1 MTNIIVLV
9 GVLFG
14 LVAGWVTGGSSLGGL
29 VDSSPDTSLVEY
41 YTLPQQDMDAILKR
55 SKDVRGEPV
64 WSLIQASLKL
74 RYSIVDDTRTIMT
87 FADKQSDA
95 QFALFCDASAHTVDV
110 GFHLGLNA
118 PGEDRYFSDFGIMH
132 ITKGA
137 DNVYEADNSVPLL
150 FATDLGD
157 TNLAEVLDSLNKL
170 DPEDLI
176 AFVLRD
182 TDDDGFGVNKAWS
195 YSYKVKE
202 VVNALSQVNYKNCS
216 NVELLERPGAI

>member
-1 MTNIIVLV
+1 MGKGTVLI

-14 LVAGWVTGGSSLGGL
+14 LIAGWATGSSSLGEA
-29 VDSSPDTSLVEY
+29 VYESPDSSLVEY
-41 YTLPQQDMDAILKR
+41 YTLPQHDMEAILER
-55 SKDVRGEPV
+55 SRNTRGETV
-64 WSLIQASLKL
+64 WSLVQASLKL

-95 QFALFCDASAHTVDV
+95 QFALFCDASAHTIDV
-110 GFHLGLNA
+110 GFHLGLNSS
-118 PGEDRYFSDFGIMH
+118 GEDRYFSDFGIMH
-132 ITKGA
+132 VTKGTEHI
-137 DNVYEADNSVPLL
+137 YEADNSVPLL

-157 TNLAEVLDSLNKL
+157 TNLAEVLEGLGKL

-176 AFVLRD
+176 VFVLRD